1 MRGEDQNGKN
11 TVLDTE
17 SYIDFVHFF
26 LEDTKDPLICSRKRK
41 VQKTAQDINPS
52 GSSQLKEENQ
62 MLWVGRMNEIQ
73 ARAREIVQ
81 TELIFV

>member
-26 LEDTKDPLICSRKRK
+26 LADTKDPLICSRKRK

-52 GSSQLKEENQ
+52 GSSHVECVTLMSKP
-62 MLWVGRMNEIQ
+62 
-73 ARAREIVQ
+73 
-81 TELIFV
+81 